1 MLLTANGN
9 ERETVRNFFGISSKI
24 KNEKVKSYTYKNDP
38 VLNGL
43 EVEVKQEY
51 AGNLTFDMINFGSI
65 KVVHMKIGTS
75 YGKDKARTAVRAIL
89 EVANVRNWPL
99 EIIFCVGCCG
109 CSSKDKSQ
117 NANYRGNVLLSQ
129 KAGSYT
135 NKFKGKKLS
144 FKNINTY
151 DMDETWFQRLGQ
163 PQDCQDH
170 IHTTKADCIYSG
182 DTVMA
187 EENSA
192 DELRGYHNYD
202 LIGIEMEGCGIA
214 HELRSWDKSRVSE
227 LKLPKDMRR
236 DSFLVVKGVSDHAG
250 SDKTGKHPTNFF
262 GQSTDRVDDD
272 QRQEIAT
279 LHSVALVCRALSII
293 AKVD

>member
-24 KNEKVKSYTYKNDP
+24 KNEEVKSYTYKNDP

-43 EVEVKQEY
+43 KVEVKQEY

-109 CSSKDKSQ
+109 CSSEDKSQ
-117 NANYRGNVLLSQ
+117 NYRGNVLLSR

-135 NKFKGKKLS
+135 SKFDGNELS
-144 FKNINTY
+144 FRNVDTY
-151 DMDETWFQRLGQ
+151 DMNETWFQRWDNCQ

-182 DTVMA
+182 DTVIA
-187 EENSA
+187 EENAA
-192 DELRGYHNYD
+192 DELRGYHNNK

-214 HELRSWDKSRVSE
+214 HELRSWDESR
-227 LKLPKDMRR
+227 KLQLPEDMCR

-250 SDKTGKHPTNFF
+250 NDKNKKYPTNFF
-262 GQSTDRVDDD
+262 GQSTDPVDDD

-279 LHSVALVCRALSII
+279 LHSVALVCRALRFI